1 MNTAYEI
8 FCDGGS
14 RGNPGPSASAF
25 VIIKDKQLVYKNA
38 EFIGNSTN
46 NLAEYYA
53 ILMAVK
59 WLEKN
64 QKPGEMIKMVIFNL
78 DSQLAVRQ
86 LNGNYKIKNEN
97 IRKIFTEIKGLEKKL
112 FKNIKYKYISRQK
125 NSRADLLVNLKLNEI
140 SGFTSGS

>member
-25 VIIKDKQLVYKNA
+25 VIIKGKQLVYKNA